1 MQSITQRWLYEPK
14 EMIFVVV
21 KVTLKAGE
29 SKHVFI

>member
-1 MQSITQRWLYEPK
+1 MQSITQRRLYEPT
-14 EMIFVVV
+14 EMLFVVA